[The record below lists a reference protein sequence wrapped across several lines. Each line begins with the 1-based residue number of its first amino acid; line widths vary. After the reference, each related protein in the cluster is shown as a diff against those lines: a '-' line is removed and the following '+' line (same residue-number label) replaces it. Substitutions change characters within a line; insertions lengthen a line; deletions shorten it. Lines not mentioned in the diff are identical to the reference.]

1 MKSSVLS
8 LLEQGKYVKAREEIM
23 GLNIVDI
30 AQFIE
35 EFEEEHILILFRL
48 LPKEI
53 ASNVFTY
60 LSVEQQQYIIEGI
73 TDRETQNIIRDLFL
87 DDTVDMLEEMPANI
101 VQKILNNTSENK
113 RKLINKFLKY
123 PENSA
128 GSLMTVEYVSLKKEM
143 TASEAISHIRKTG
156 VDKETIDICYVTDK
170 ARKLE
175 GIISLRTIILSK
187 QDVVIGDIMYTN
199 IISISTQDDQEDI
212 ANLFKKYDFI
222 AMPVVDH
229 ENRLVGIITI
239 DDIVDIIEQENT
251 EDFQRMAAMAPSEEE
266 YLKTGIFTLSK
277 HRITW
282 LLVLMVSATFTG
294 RIMGRFEN
302 VLQSVIV
309 LSTFIPMLM
318 DTGGNAGSQSATL
331 VIRGLALDEI
341 KLTDML
347 KVFWKELRVSIIVGF
362 ALASVNFVRLFLIEK
377 VDSLVNV
384 TVCVS
389 LFITVVLAKVV
400 GGILPIIAKKLK
412 LDPAIMAGPL
422 ITTIVDAVALLA
434 YFSLASGLLGI

>member
-1 MKSSVLS
+1 LKSSVLS

>member
-1 MKSSVLS
+1 MKNSVLN

-23 GLNIVDI
+23 GLNVVDI

-101 VQKILNNTSENK
+101 VQKILNNTSEDK
-113 RKLINKFLKY
+113 RKLINQFLKY

-143 TASEAISHIRKTG
+143 TASEAIAHIRKTG

-175 GIISLRTIILSK
+175 GIVSLRTIILNN
-187 QDVVIGDIMYTN
+187 QDVVISDLMYTN

-212 ANLFKKYDFI
+212 ANLFKKYDFL

-229 ENRLVGIITI
+229 EKRLVGIITI

-251 EDFQRMAAMAPSEEE
+251 EDFQRMAAMVPSEEE

-294 RIMGRFEN
+294 RIMQRFES

-341 KLTDML
+341 NLTDML
-347 KVFWKELRVSIIVGF
+347 KVFWKELRVSFIVGF
-362 ALASVNFVRLFLIEK
+362 ALASINFIRLFLIEK
-377 VDSLVNV
+377 VDLLVNI
-384 TVCVS
+384 TVCIS
-389 LFITVVLAKVV
+389 LFITVILAKVV
-400 GGILPIIAKKLK
+400 GGVLPIIAKKLK

-434 YFSLASGLLGI
+434 YFSLAAGILGI